1 MTHTVEQI
9 IKQWQTQGFADD
21 QITVM
26 ESIRRLKR
34 LDVLLM
40 RQLNR
45 VYQEHHLNQSEFDV
59 LAALRRAGK
68 PYTLSPTELFA
79 SMMVT
84 SGTMTNRLQQLEK
97 KQLIKR
103 LENPD
108 DKRSLL
114 VQLTTKGIAV
124 IDKVVPAHIELENQL
139 LSAMSKEELIII
151 NTLLKKI
158 EANLPQNK

>member
-45 VYQEHHLNQSEFDV
+45 VYQEHHLTQSEFDV
-59 LAALRRAGK
+59 LAALRRAGI

-139 LSAMSKEELIII
+139 LSAMSKEELMII